1 MLGRF
6 SVWIM
11 RLLSCHRPQKW
22 LSWFMKLFQS
32 WLLEGNKRIPNGI
45 MMIWLRS
52 KSKDSGL
59 LNLLMA
65 EKEEMRR
72 ELVWL
77 CWRIILANACCSQ
90 IIEEMIS
97 GPKNIISWEIWICEH
112 YSWLL
117 TENWVISPINLGFL
131 CRYGMY
137 VESFRMTG
145 LVGGSSNARALN
157 HSRPQLKCT

>member
-1 MLGRF
+1 
-6 SVWIM
+6 M

-22 LSWFMKLFQS
+22 LSWFVKLFQS

-112 YSWLL
+112 YWVFVTIDWELSYFPHKSW
-117 TENWVISPINLGFL
+117 VF
-131 CRYGMY
+131 MY
-137 VESFRMTG
+137 RESFRMTG

>member
-22 LSWFMKLFQS
+22 LSWFVKLFQS

-112 YSWLL
+112 WALFVTIDWKLSYFPHKSW
-117 TENWVISPINLGFL
+117 VF
-131 CRYGMY
+131 MY
-137 VESFRMTG
+137 IESFRMTG